1 MITFNF
7 FRQFFLCLVPG
18 HAYVVPAEEGNEE
31 EIDRKL
37 GIGLKQKSSI
47 VSFIDNEK
55 DWISLIESIRI
66 DENTIDDVFKDP
78 TRGVFISF
86 SDQTFSSAT
95 RTTGSKSNIF
105 SFSLFRVLVCRTILR
120 DINDQ
125 KPDLDRKVLIIAV
138 TNFAENLENSKLLD
152 KQSALSKSQVN
163 LKKLATHENPLVF
176 MVNL

>member
-1 MITFNF
+1 MLAS

-18 HAYVVPAEEGNEE
+18 HAYVVPAVEGNDE

-37 GIGLKQKSSI
+37 GIGLKQKSSKQAL
-47 VSFIDNEK
+47 IDNEK
-55 DWISLIESIRI
+55 DWISIIEAIRI

-95 RTTGSKSNIF
+95 RTTGLKSN

-125 KPDLDRKVLIIAV
+125 KPDLDRRVLIIAV
-138 TNFAENLENSKLLD
+138 TNFVEILENSQLLD
-152 KQSALSKSQVN
+152 KQTALSKSQAD
-163 LKKLATHENPLVF
+163 LKKLSTHESPLVF
-176 MVNL
+176 MVKLFCCH